1 MAYAHKISK
10 PQPVDLA
17 KYDADETGGVEHEAG
32 LETTAQLGQQLS
44 ELQELLYAAGTHS
57 VLIVLQGM
65 DTSGK
70 DGTISHVFDFV
81 NPQGVNVAS
90 FKQPTP
96 EEVSHD
102 FLWRIH
108 EKAPAKGHM
117 TIFNRSH
124 YEDVLVVRVHDLVPE
139 KVWKKRYEQINNFE
153 SLLSAD
159 NTIVIK
165 FFLHITKAEQKERL
179 LARENDSSKAY
190 KLSPG
195 DWAER
200 KFWDQYVAAYSEA
213 LSKTGAKDAPWYIVP
228 GNHKWYR
235 NLAIAETL
243 VDTLRDYK
251 EIWQKK
257 LQEIGEEQR
266 AALAQMREKDT
277 DSAEDAKTATD
288 AKTPAKSSK
297 GSKKK

>member
-1 MAYAHKISK
+1 MAYAHKLSK
-10 PQPVDLA
+10 PQQVDLSQ
-17 KYDADETGGVEHEAG
+17 YDPDQTGGLDHQAG
-32 LETTAQLGQQLS
+32 IEMAAQLGQQLA

-81 NPQGVNVAS
+81 NPQGVSVAS

-96 EEVSHD
+96 DEVAHD

-108 EKAPAKGHM
+108 EKTPAKGHM

-124 YEDVLVVRVHDLVPE
+124 YEDVLVVRVHNLVPE

-153 SLLSAD
+153 SLLAAD
-159 NTIVIK
+159 DTIVIK

-179 LARENDSSKAY
+179 LARENDASKSY

-195 DWAER
+195 DWEER

-243 VDTLRDYK
+243 VETLRGYK
-251 EIWQKK
+251 EVWQKK
-257 LQEIGEEQR
+257 LHDIGDEQR
-266 AALAQMREKDT
+266 AALAQMRERDNDAAA
-277 DSAEDAKTATD
+277 DSKPPVKA
-288 AKTPAKSSK
+288 AKS
-297 GSKKK
+297 GKKK

>member
-1 MAYAHKISK
+1 MAYAHKLNK

-17 KYDADETGGVEHEAG
+17 KYDADETGGLDHQAGVEMA
-32 LETTAQLGQQLS
+32 AQLGQQLA

-70 DGTISHVFDFV
+70 DGTISHVFEFV
-81 NPQGVNVAS
+81 NPQGVSVAS

-96 EEVSHD
+96 DEVAHD

-108 EKAPAKGHM
+108 EKAPAKGQM

-153 SLLSAD
+153 SLLVAD

-179 LARENDSSKAY
+179 LAREDDASKAY
-190 KLSPG
+190 KLSAG

-200 KFWDQYVAAYSEA
+200 KYWDQYVVAYSEA
-213 LSKTGAKDAPWYIVP
+213 LAKTGAKEAPWYIVP

-235 NLAIAETL
+235 NLAVAETL
-243 VDTLRDYK
+243 VETLRDYK
-251 EIWQKK
+251 DVWQKK
-257 LQEIGEEQR
+257 LHDIAEEQR
-266 AALAQMREKDT
+266 AALAQMREKDKE
-277 DSAEDAKTATD
+277 SADDAKASVK
-288 AKTPAKSSK
+288 AVKSSK
-297 GSKKK
+297 KK